1 MRRRRL
7 WWKKSAPSVI
17 WKTTEMDKLLNHEE
31 HYDQITGVSL
41 EKINVDLCTFN
52 LKDQTSGLLHKERT
66 GLVMQQR
73 APT

>member
-1 MRRRRL
+1 
-7 WWKKSAPSVI
+7 
-17 WKTTEMDKLLNHEE
+17 MDKLLNHEE